1 MELLTDKR
9 TEWLF
14 IDIYRNVARTTIPN
28 NAAGF
33 SKIKATSLENMLG
46 REERRDEERT
56 SEQKN

>member
-46 REERRDEERT
+46 KEKR
-56 SEQKN
+56 